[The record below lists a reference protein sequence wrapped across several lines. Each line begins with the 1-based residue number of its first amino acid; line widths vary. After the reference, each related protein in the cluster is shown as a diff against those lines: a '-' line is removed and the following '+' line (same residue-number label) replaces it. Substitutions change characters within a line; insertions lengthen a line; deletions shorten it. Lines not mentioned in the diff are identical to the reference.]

1 MTGSLNFSNLSS
13 AAAVRLRAPT
23 SATVQRTAPVSP
35 PPSETP
41 KPESAPRPETA
52 KPGGGVHLAAEEME
66 AHVAEALEKSP
77 AFEGDQAPLIDP
89 SHLDEMPE
97 PEFEAELEGP
107 SESEESEESEEI
119 EAEGEVEEAE
129 SKEIEAAEAEETE
142 EESESGEKGGGESEQ
157 ESQTDQ
163 PQTDPLKRYLE
174 SELERYQREK
184 GQQAQ
189 RFVYLAGQAE
199 RSRKAQVAAVLEAKI
214 GGLAPVLPGMAGDFI
229 ALSGAYTG
237 LILDH
242 IGVAQNQ
249 AFQLAAFKQA
259 LLNHLK
265 APGIDRVLLDLEY
278 VPALQR
284 PALLAL
290 LKTPNAHPCWVYLS
304 ASQIQGLG

>member
-13 AAAVRLRAPT
+13 AAAVRPI
-23 SATVQRTAPVSP
+23 ATVQRTAPVSP

-41 KPESAPRPETA
+41 KTESAPRPETA
-52 KPGGGVHLAAEEME
+52 KPGGGVHLASEEME

-77 AFEGDQAPLIDP
+77 AFADDQAPLIDP

-97 PEFEAELEGP
+97 PEFEVELEGP
-107 SESEESEESEEI
+107 SESEESEDSEEI

-142 EESESGEKGGGESEQ
+142 EESESGDKGEGESEQ

-163 PQTDPLKRYLE
+163 AHTDQIKRYLV

-199 RSRKAQVAAVLEAKI
+199 RSRKAQVAAILEAKI

-229 ALSGAYTG
+229 ALSGAHTG

-284 PALLAL
+284 PALMAL